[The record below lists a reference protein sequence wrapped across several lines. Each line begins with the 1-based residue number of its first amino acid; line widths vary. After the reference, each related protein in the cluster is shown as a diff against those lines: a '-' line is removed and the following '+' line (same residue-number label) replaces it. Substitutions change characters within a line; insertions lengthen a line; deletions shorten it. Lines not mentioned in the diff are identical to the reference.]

1 MNKFVFDEVFVKN
14 LLKDGCP
21 AKVFRLLKEQS
32 EKHPHPKLS
41 LMLETSFHD
50 EMYNVYYLHENL
62 DLMYDKVSLEQKFQ
76 EANDNPINS
85 LSAEFI
91 ESYKKHRYK

>member
-1 MNKFVFDEVFVKN
+1 MNKFVFDEAFVRA

-21 AKVFRLLKEQS
+21 AKVFRLLQEQS

-50 EMYNVYYLHENL
+50 EMYDVYYLDENL
-62 DLMYDKVSLEQKFQ
+62 DLAYHKLIPEQMRICKISLG
-76 EANDNPINS
+76 
-85 LSAEFI
+85 AEFI
-91 ESYKKHRYK
+91 ESYKKHRHKQ